1 MRRVISCVLFFSMA
15 YLVLSCNKEKPLH
28 ASALTALDSVEQA
41 MFDAT
46 SNGDSM
52 AFRKLCGTDYF
63 TINANGEGHTLE
75 ETIPYVPRFKGSTS
89 KLSEQRQRVY
99 GNFVLRNG
107 RLKAYMNGQQVAEA
121 LYSIGWLYRD
131 DRWQFVHWQ
140 GTLTGMM
147 LAPLADKVNLE
158 PPPLK

>member
-1 MRRVISCVLFFSMA
+1 MKRIISCVLFFSMG
-15 YLVLSCNKEKPLH
+15 YGIMSCDKEKNLH
-28 ASALTALDSVEQA
+28 SSALIELDRVEQA
-41 MFDAT
+41 MFEAT
-46 SNGDSM
+46 SKGDST

-89 KLSEQRQRVY
+89 ELSEQRQRVY

-107 RLKAYMNGQQVAEA
+107 RLKAYVDGRQVAEV
-121 LYSIGWLYRD
+121 LYSTGWLFRD

-140 GTLTGMM
+140 GTMTGMM
-147 LAPLADKVNLE
+147 LAPLADKVMLE

>member
-1 MRRVISCVLFFSMA
+1 MSCHR
-15 YLVLSCNKEKPLH
+15 EKPLNP
-28 ASALTALDSVEQA
+28 SALVELDRVEQA
-41 MFDAT
+41 MFEAT
-46 SNGDSM
+46 SQGDSM

-75 ETIPYVPRFKGSTS
+75 ETIPYVPRFKGSTNA
-89 KLSEQRQRVY
+89 LSEQRQRVY

-107 RLKAYMNGQQVAEA
+107 RLKAYMDGRQVAEV
-121 LYSIGWLYRD
+121 LYTTGWLYRD

-140 GTLTGMM
+140 GTMTGMM
-147 LAPLADKVNLE
+147 LAPLADKAMLE